1 MYAEKLQV
9 DAIVDLATLTGKILL
24 YCRLPCA
31 LTFICIFSI
40 ILKIVPTLVGA
51 SIVGLGEKVGAL
63 YSSDD
68 SLLRE
73 LQQAAAR
80 SGEKVWHMPL
90 ESEYRSS
97 IKGSITDLLNL
108 SKAKGGG
115 SITAALFLQEFVEKT
130 PWAHLGKCYDY

>member
-1 MYAEKLQV
+1 MSVEPCQ
-9 DAIVDLATLTGKILL
+9 LL
-24 YCRLPCA
+24 SYSL
-31 LTFICIFSI
+31 
-40 ILKIVPTLVGA
+40 GA

-63 YSSDD
+63 YSPSET
-68 SLLRE
+68 LLRE

-97 IKGSITDLLNL
+97 IKGSLTDLLNL

-130 PWAHLGKCYDY
+130 PWAHLGKKTHIC

>member
-1 MYAEKLQV
+1 M
-9 DAIVDLATLTGKILL
+9 
-24 YCRLPCA
+24 
-31 LTFICIFSI
+31 
-40 ILKIVPTLVGA
+40 
-51 SIVGLGEKVGAL
+51 GLGEKVGAL
-63 YSSDD
+63 YSSDE

-115 SITAALFLQEFVEKT
+115 SVTAALFLQEFVEKT
-130 PWAHLGKCYDY
+130 PWAHLGKLRSLSINAHS